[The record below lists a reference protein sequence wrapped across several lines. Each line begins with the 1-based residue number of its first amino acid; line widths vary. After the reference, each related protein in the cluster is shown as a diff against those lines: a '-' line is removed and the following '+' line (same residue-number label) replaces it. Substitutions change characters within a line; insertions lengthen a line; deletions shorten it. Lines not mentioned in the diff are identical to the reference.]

1 MSSPSTGAFDDPS
14 PRYQYGDGP
23 IEINAGRRT
32 VKVTVRNTGDR
43 AVQVGSDYHFFE
55 VNSALE
61 FDRDATLGM
70 HLNIAA
76 GTAVRFEPGGTHE
89 VELCT
94 YAGTGRLH
102 GFSGLLNGSVR
113 SHPARVEA
121 VGRAMR
127 QGFRGAGQEGPG
139 ATPAVRQARRH
150 RASPAPGRR
159 RRRDPTDMPTLS
171 RKQYADLFGPTVG
184 DRFRLAD
191 TNLVV
196 EVEKDFREGSYGDEV
211 VYGGGKTMR
220 DGMASDP
227 QATAA
232 QGALDLVITNVVVMD
247 PVVGVVKCD
256 IGVKDGFIAGIG
268 KAGNPQTQDAVDPRL
283 VIGAGTE
290 VIAGEHLI
298 ATAGAMDSH
307 VHLITPSSANR
318 P

>member
-1 MSSPSTGAFDDPS
+1 MTLP

-55 VNSALE
+55 VNSALD

-121 VGRAMR
+121 VGRALR
-127 QGFRGAGQEGPG
+127 RGFLGAGQEGDAKEEAGG
-139 ATPAVRQARRH
+139 AA
-150 RASPAPGRR
+150 
-159 RRRDPTDMPTLS
+159 
-171 RKQYADLFGPTVG
+171 
-184 DRFRLAD
+184 
-191 TNLVV
+191 
-196 EVEKDFREGSYGDEV
+196 
-211 VYGGGKTMR
+211 
-220 DGMASDP
+220 
-227 QATAA
+227 
-232 QGALDLVITNVVVMD
+232 
-247 PVVGVVKCD
+247 
-256 IGVKDGFIAGIG
+256 G
-268 KAGNPQTQDAVDPRL
+268 KAGPDKAEAKKSKKK
-283 VIGAGTE
+283 G
-290 VIAGEHLI
+290 
-298 ATAGAMDSH
+298 SH
-307 VHLITPSSANR
+307 
-318 P
+318 

>member
-1 MSSPSTGAFDDPS
+1 MTLP

-55 VNSALE
+55 VNSALD

-121 VGRAMR
+121 VGRALR
-127 QGFRGAGQEGPG
+127 RGFLGAGQEGDAKEG
-139 ATPAVRQARRH
+139 A
-150 RASPAPGRR
+150 
-159 RRRDPTDMPTLS
+159 
-171 RKQYADLFGPTVG
+171 
-184 DRFRLAD
+184 
-191 TNLVV
+191 
-196 EVEKDFREGSYGDEV
+196 
-211 VYGGGKTMR
+211 
-220 DGMASDP
+220 DG
-227 QATAA
+227 AA
-232 QGALDLVITNVVVMD
+232 
-247 PVVGVVKCD
+247 
-256 IGVKDGFIAGIG
+256 G
-268 KAGNPQTQDAVDPRL
+268 KAGPDKAEAKKSKKK
-283 VIGAGTE
+283 G
-290 VIAGEHLI
+290 
-298 ATAGAMDSH
+298 SH
-307 VHLITPSSANR
+307 
-318 P
+318 